1 MVIKVIIKVENIL
14 KKDISDKVIIFET
27 DTVYGIGTSIDN
39 LDGVKQIFNI
49 KNRDFTKPL
58 ALLCANLDQVKSV
71 VKNYEIGE
79 DIASK
84 FWPGALTLIFE
95 KQSKVDDLITSG
107 FKTVGVRIP
116 KSETALKILEKNG
129 PMAVTSLNLSTEP
142 AIVKFDECLAYEDM
156 VDYIVFGRDLNSPSS
171 TVYDLLNKKIL
182 RQGEIKI

>member
-1 MVIKVIIKVENIL
+1 MGVIKVIIKVENIL

-27 DTVYGIGTSIDN
+27 DAVYGIGTSIDN

-95 KQSKVDDLITSG
+95 KQSKVDDLIT
-107 FKTVGVRIP
+107 
-116 KSETALKILEKNG
+116 
-129 PMAVTSLNLSTEP
+129 
-142 AIVKFDECLAYEDM
+142 
-156 VDYIVFGRDLNSPSS
+156 
-171 TVYDLLNKKIL
+171 
-182 RQGEIKI
+182 